1 MPCHPTLAAKTR
13 TRRGWGTHGLVIDEN
28 APGLSIWVKDFT
40 IGAGAGM
47 DLKSQSPHR
56 RWNPLRQSWV
66 LVSPH
71 RTQRPWQGEVGQ
83 KVAPSGVSYDPQCY
97 LCPGNERAGG
107 VVNPAYAG
115 IFSFVNDYA
124 ALLPDSPAPLA
135 ATSSPLLVAKAARGL
150 CKVLCYHPDHSL
162 TLARMTRE
170 EIRTVVD
177 AWTREYED
185 LCGLGWIEYVQIF
198 ENRGA
203 MMGAS
208 NPHPHGQI
216 WSTDFVPDEPA
227 AETQAQREH
236 LALTGCCLL
245 CGYLAAEQAAGQRII
260 FENEHFTALVPWW
273 AVWPFEVLLLSRRH
287 AGALPAIFA
296 WSLMRNARHIIAVT
310 LVATAICAGRLTVA
324 APVQTPVTQLAGRL
338 LQRLTTR
345 FDNLFETSFPYTMGF
360 HQAPADKAAHPEWH
374 FHAHFY
380 PPLLRSATVRKF
392 MVGFEMLGMPQRDIT
407 AEDAAQR
414 LRDASEV
421 HFWPRG

>member
-1 MPCHPTLAAKTR
+1 M
-13 TRRGWGTHGLVIDEN
+13 E
-28 APGLSIWVKDFT
+28 
-40 IGAGAGM
+40 
-47 DLKSQSPHR
+47 LKSQSPHR

-83 KVAPSGVSYDPQCY
+83 KTVPSAVTFDPQCY
-97 LCPGNERAGG
+97 LCPGNTRAGG
-107 VVNPAYAG
+107 AVNPAYDGVFA
-115 IFSFVNDYA
+115 FVNDYA
-124 ALLPDSPAPLA
+124 ALMPEEPSPAE
-135 ATSSPLLVAKAARGL
+135 TESSPLLVSKPARGL

-170 EIRTVVD
+170 EIRPVVD
-177 AWTREYED
+177 AWTQQYEEIG
-185 LCGLGWIEYVQIF
+185 GLDWVKYVQIF

-227 AETQAQREH
+227 AETLAQREY
-236 LALTGCCLL
+236 LAQTGHCLL
-245 CGYLAAEQAAGQRII
+245 CDYVAAELAAASEQGRVVFQNAHFAAI
-260 FENEHFTALVPWW
+260 VPWW
-273 AVWPFEVLLLSRRH
+273 AVWPFEVLLVSRRH
-287 AGALPAIFA
+287 VGAMPEFTDEE
-296 WSLMRNARHIIAVT
+296 RD
-310 LVATAICAGRLTVA
+310 G
-324 APVQTPVTQLAGRL
+324 LADAL
-338 LQRLTTR
+338 KRLTTR

-360 HQAPADKAAHPEWH
+360 HQSPTDGETHPEWH

-407 AEDAAQR
+407 PEDAAQR
-414 LRDASEV
+414 LRACSEE